1 MISVELGVYPRR
13 FCDFHIYIH
22 TFRMDIATPIFQ
34 DLMKIR
40 RSMAVVCLLLLLS
53 CTAASQADKDLAK
66 SEDNFD
72 DDSYYYNSRPLTDSQ
87 QQELFD
93 NEGKAKLNLD
103 FAMKNLTKYK
113 GENIR
118 IRCEISGNPLPRY
131 KWFKD
136 DVPIRENE
144 DRINSKLTPWGAR
157 LKIENADVFDSGW
170 YMCKASNNAGEV
182 NTTGYLQ
189 IKNEYPP
196 QTKNHPDKHQPPDIR
211 DDTDTFS
218 GKYNPDV
225 YKTYVEEDK
234 KSQERGDGFCQ
245 KFRGNTCA
253 KFFGNQSIYVTS
265 EYSQGVKENNFISG
279 FTIIASSSEMSTTC
293 HQYAIPFLCYFTFP
307 LCDPTVEEPRPRQVC
322 RDECEELEQHICE
335 KEYRLGMNHPDIGKR
350 FLPVCKDLPPV
361 GTPEGDNCV
370 RIGVPSRT
378 KSEHNCYT
386 GRGENYR
393 GTHQRTLSGV
403 PCINWQNNPKFKD
416 HQLLG
421 NHNLCRNPNE
431 DPRGPW
437 CYTDYHFR
445 HNETCDIPRCT
456 SGAEPVNKLMYI
468 LVPGIIVPLAL
479 IILIAVVCLCQKKN
493 EKGANSKG
501 TNSSQN
507 STVETVPLTGKP
519 PGCRIREF
527 PLSSIRFLQELG
539 EGAFGKVYK
548 GEVIGLY
555 GESTVSKIAIKTLKE
570 NAMPKIKNDFRREV
584 DLMTELRHPNIV
596 CLLGV
601 SMKQEPMCML
611 FEFMPYGDLHEYLIT
626 HSPNSDMSSVDDESG
641 KKIILEYPEMLFI
654 SIQVAAGM
662 EYLASHHFVHR
673 DLAARNILVGDNLS
687 VKISDFGLS
696 RDIYSSDYYRVQSKS
711 LLPVRWMPLEAI
723 LYGKF
728 TTESDV
734 WSYGVVL
741 WEIFSYGLQPYYG
754 YTNQEVID
762 VVRSRQ
768 ILPNPE
774 DCPPRMYGLMVECWH
789 ENPTRRPTFREIHA
803 RLRAWKTE
811 VLMNNPHWSISQS
824 QSAHSGSTHQ
834 SSQSGPSHHSST
846 GPSNTTALTGL
857 TGSSGGSETPAQ
869 LPQVQMMDP
878 RYTDLPRVHYTPAQA
893 GPLPLSVMQS
903 QPPNNYPMVHPQ
915 MLNHQ
920 KIPQPLYQVAGQ
932 NGPQK
937 ISPAESVASSNKSS
951 SSSASHDS
959 TANYKTGGPATIPHT
974 QMGGVNTVPNG
985 VSVPNGPSD
994 CQRFNNLMAQNVYIP
1009 DQRTA
1014 EFHE

>member
-1 MISVELGVYPRR
+1 MLELRGFVILWWMLIFWR
-13 FCDFHIYIH
+13 FVHHAKCDPQHWTLKNSSKKYDFEIPVH
-22 TFRMDIATPIFQ
+22 
-34 DLMKIR
+34 K
-40 RSMAVVCLLLLLS
+40 LLTELL
-53 CTAASQADKDLAK
+53 
-66 SEDNFD
+66 
-72 DDSYYYNSRPLTDSQ
+72 
-87 QQELFD
+87 D

-103 FAMKNLTKYK
+103 FAMKNITKYK
-113 GENIR
+113 SENIR

-131 KWFKD
+131 KWYKD
-136 DVPIRENE
+136 DVPIGENE
-144 DRINSKLTPWGAR
+144 DRLNSKLTPWGAR

-182 NTTGYLQ
+182 NTTGYLL
-189 IKNEYPP
+189 IKDEYPP
-196 QTKNHPDKHQPPDIR
+196 KTKHEDGKNHIQPDIS
-211 DDTDTFS
+211 DDTEIFS

-225 YKTYVEEDK
+225 YETYVAKDK

-279 FTIIASSSEMSTTC
+279 FTIIASSSEMSPTC

-307 LCDPTVEEPRPRQVC
+307 LCDMSSDEPRPRQVC
-322 RDECEELEQHICE
+322 RDECEELENHICE

-361 GTPEGDNCV
+361 GTAEGNNCV
-370 RIGVPSRT
+370 KVGVLPNT
-378 KSEHNCYT
+378 KSDWYGQNKGSKGGGYDIPELNCYT
-386 GRGENYR
+386 GKGENYR
-393 GTHQRTLSGV
+393 GTHHRTVSGNICV
-403 PCINWQNNPKFKD
+403 NWQNSPKFKD
-416 HQLLG
+416 HHSLG
-421 NHNLCRNPNE
+421 NHNLCRNPNG
-431 DPRGPW
+431 DPGGPW
-437 CYTDYHFR
+437 CYTDYHYK
-445 HNETCDIPRCT
+445 HNESCNIPQCI

-493 EKGANSKG
+493 DKGANSKG

-507 STVETVPLTGKP
+507 STVETVPLTGKAS
-519 PGCRIREF
+519 GCRIREF
-527 PLSSIRFLQELG
+527 MLSSVRFLQELG

-555 GESTVSKIAIKTLKE
+555 GDNTVSKVAIKTLKE
-570 NAMPKIKNDFRREV
+570 NALPKIKNDFRREV

-611 FEFMPYGDLHEYLIT
+611 FEFMPYGDLHEYLLT
-626 HSPNSDMSSVDDESG
+626 HSPNSDISSVDDESG
-641 KKIILEYPEMLFI
+641 KKIILEYPEMLYV
-654 SIQVAAGM
+654 STQVAAGM

-803 RLRAWKTE
+803 RVRAWKTE
-811 VLMNNPHWSISQS
+811 VLMQNPHWSISQS

-869 LPQVQMMDP
+869 LPQVQMIDP

-893 GPLPLSVMQS
+893 GLLPPSMMQS
-903 QPPNNYPMVHPQ
+903 PPPPNYSMVHAQ
-915 MLNHQ
+915 MGNHQ
-920 KIPQPLYQVAGQ
+920 KVQQQPLYPVVCQ

-951 SSSASHDS
+951 GSSASHDS
-959 TANYKTGGPATIPHT
+959 SANYKMGGPATIPHT
-974 QMGGVNTVPNG
+974 QIQGEVNNVPNG
-985 VSVPNGPSD
+985 VSVPNGPLD
-994 CQRFNNLMAQNVYIP
+994 CQRFMMTQNVYIP
-1009 DQRTA
+1009 DQRA
-1014 EFHE
+1014 ADYHE

>member
-1 MISVELGVYPRR
+1 MK
-13 FCDFHIYIH
+13 
-22 TFRMDIATPIFQ
+22 

-378 KSEHNCYT
+378 KSVWFGQNEGSHFNGGYDIPEHNCYT

>member
-1 MISVELGVYPRR
+1 M
-13 FCDFHIYIH
+13 
-22 TFRMDIATPIFQ
+22 
-34 DLMKIR
+34 
-40 RSMAVVCLLLLLS
+40 
-53 CTAASQADKDLAK
+53 
-66 SEDNFD
+66 
-72 DDSYYYNSRPLTDSQ
+72 
-87 QQELFD
+87 
-93 NEGKAKLNLD
+93 
-103 FAMKNLTKYK
+103 
-113 GENIR
+113 
-118 IRCEISGNPLPRY
+118 
-131 KWFKD
+131 
-136 DVPIRENE
+136 
-144 DRINSKLTPWGAR
+144 
-157 LKIENADVFDSGW
+157 
-170 YMCKASNNAGEV
+170 
-182 NTTGYLQ
+182 
-189 IKNEYPP
+189 
-196 QTKNHPDKHQPPDIR
+196 
-211 DDTDTFS
+211 
-218 GKYNPDV
+218 
-225 YKTYVEEDK
+225 
-234 KSQERGDGFCQ
+234 
-245 KFRGNTCA
+245 
-253 KFFGNQSIYVTS
+253 
-265 EYSQGVKENNFISG
+265 
-279 FTIIASSSEMSTTC
+279 
-293 HQYAIPFLCYFTFP
+293 
-307 LCDPTVEEPRPRQVC
+307 
-322 RDECEELEQHICE
+322 
-335 KEYRLGMNHPDIGKR
+335 
-350 FLPVCKDLPPV
+350 
-361 GTPEGDNCV
+361 
-370 RIGVPSRT
+370 
-378 KSEHNCYT
+378 
-386 GRGENYR
+386 
-393 GTHQRTLSGV
+393 
-403 PCINWQNNPKFKD
+403 
-416 HQLLG
+416 
-421 NHNLCRNPNE
+421 
-431 DPRGPW
+431 
-437 CYTDYHFR
+437 
-445 HNETCDIPRCT
+445 
-456 SGAEPVNKLMYI
+456 
-468 LVPGIIVPLAL
+468 
-479 IILIAVVCLCQKKN
+479 CLCQKKN

>member
-34 DLMKIR
+34 
-40 RSMAVVCLLLLLS
+40 
-53 CTAASQADKDLAK
+53 AASQADKDLAK

-378 KSEHNCYT
+378 KSVWFGQNEGSHFNGGYDIPEHNCYT

>member
-1 MISVELGVYPRR
+1 MLELHRVIFLVWILHVLKNVEYAKCDPGRWTRKNSSKKYEFEIPVHKLG
-13 FCDFHIYIH
+13 
-22 TFRMDIATPIFQ
+22 
-34 DLMKIR
+34 
-40 RSMAVVCLLLLLS
+40 
-53 CTAASQADKDLAK
+53 
-66 SEDNFD
+66 
-72 DDSYYYNSRPLTDSQ
+72 LT
-87 QQELFD
+87 ELFD
-93 NEGKAKLNLD
+93 DGGKAQLNLD
-103 FAMKNLTKYK
+103 FAMKNITKYK
-113 GENIR
+113 GEHVR

-157 LKIENADVFDSGW
+157 LKIESADVFDSGW

-182 NTTGYLQ
+182 NTTGYIL

-196 QTKNHPDKHQPPDIR
+196 KTKNSGNKGNNQPDIR

-225 YKTYVEEDK
+225 YKTYVAEDK

-245 KFRGNTCA
+245 AFRGNTCA

-265 EYSQGVKENNFISG
+265 EYSQGLKENSFISG

-307 LCDPTVEEPRPRQVC
+307 LCDHSTEEPRPRQVC
-322 RDECEELEQHICE
+322 RDECEELEQNVCQ
-335 KEYRLGMNHPDIGKR
+335 KEYKLGMNHPDIGKR

-361 GTPEGDNCV
+361 GTPEGNNCV

-378 KSEHNCYT
+378 KSEHSCYT

-393 GTHQRTLSGV
+393 GTHHRTITGKTCV
-403 PCINWQNNPKFKD
+403 KWQNNPKFPD
-416 HQLLG
+416 HQSLG

-431 DPRGPW
+431 DPKGPW
-437 CYTDYHFR
+437 CYVDHHFKK
-445 HNETCDIPRCT
+445 NETCQVPRCT
-456 SGAEPVNKLMYI
+456 TGAEPVNKLMYI

-507 STVETVPLTGKP
+507 STVETVPLTGKTTA
-519 PGCRIREF
+519 CRIREF

-548 GEVIGLY
+548 GEVMGLY
-555 GESTVSKIAIKTLKE
+555 ADSTVSKVAIKTLKE
-570 NAMPKIKNDFRREV
+570 NAMPKVKNDFRREV

-611 FEFMPYGDLHEYLIT
+611 FEFMPFGDLHEYLLT

-811 VLMNNPHWSISQS
+811 VLMQNPHWSLSQS
-824 QSAHSGSTHQ
+824 HSAHSGSTHQ

-857 TGSSGGSETPAQ
+857 TGSSGGSETPGQ
-869 LPQVQMMDP
+869 HPQVQVVDP

-893 GPLPLSVMQS
+893 GPHPSQMMQS
-903 QPPNNYPMVHPQ
+903 PPVPHNYPMMAHPQ
-915 MLNHQ
+915 MGNHQ
-920 KIPQPLYQVAGQ
+920 KLQQQPLYPVVGL

-937 ISPAESVASSNKSS
+937 ISPAESVASSHKSS
-951 SSSASHDS
+951 TSSASQDS
-959 TANYKTGGPATIPHT
+959 TANYKIGGPATIPHT

-985 VSVPNGPSD
+985 VAVSNGPSD

-1009 DQRTA
+1009 DQRTV
-1014 EFHE
+1014 EYHE

>member
-1 MISVELGVYPRR
+1 M
-13 FCDFHIYIH
+13 
-22 TFRMDIATPIFQ
+22 FRMDIATQMSQ
-34 DLMKIR
+34 DSVKSWR
-40 RSMAVVCLLLLLS
+40 YMASVFLLLLLTYKVS
-53 CTAASQADKDLAK
+53 SQIHKDLAK
-66 SEDNFD
+66 SGGDNVG
-72 DDSYYYNSRPLTDSQ
+72 DDSYYYNSRPMTDSQ

-93 NEGKAKLNLD
+93 DGGKAQLNLD
-103 FAMKNLTKYK
+103 FAMKNITKYK
-113 GENIR
+113 GEHVR

-157 LKIENADVFDSGW
+157 LKIESADVFDSGW

-182 NTTGYLQ
+182 NTTGYIL

-196 QTKNHPDKHQPPDIR
+196 KTKNSGNKGNNQPDIR

-225 YKTYVEEDK
+225 YKTYVAEDK

-245 KFRGNTCA
+245 AFRGNTCA

-265 EYSQGVKENNFISG
+265 EYSQGLKENSFISG

-307 LCDPTVEEPRPRQVC
+307 LCDHSTEEPRPRQVC
-322 RDECEELEQHICE
+322 RDECEELEQNVCQ
-335 KEYRLGMNHPDIGKR
+335 KEYKLGMNHPDIGKR

-361 GTPEGDNCV
+361 GTPEGNNCV

-378 KSEHNCYT
+378 KSEHSCYT

-393 GTHQRTLSGV
+393 GTHHRTITGKTCV
-403 PCINWQNNPKFKD
+403 KWQNNPKFPD
-416 HQLLG
+416 HQSLG

-431 DPRGPW
+431 DPKGPW
-437 CYTDYHFR
+437 CYVDHHFKK
-445 HNETCDIPRCT
+445 NETCQVPRCT
-456 SGAEPVNKLMYI
+456 TGAEPVNKLMYI

-507 STVETVPLTGKP
+507 STVETVPLTGKTTA
-519 PGCRIREF
+519 CRIREF

-548 GEVIGLY
+548 GEVMGLY
-555 GESTVSKIAIKTLKE
+555 ADSTVSKVAIKTLKE
-570 NAMPKIKNDFRREV
+570 NAMPKVKNDFRREV

-611 FEFMPYGDLHEYLIT
+611 FEFMPFGDLHEYLLT

-811 VLMNNPHWSISQS
+811 VLMQNPHWSLSQS
-824 QSAHSGSTHQ
+824 HSAHSGSTHQ

-857 TGSSGGSETPAQ
+857 TGSSGGSETPGQ
-869 LPQVQMMDP
+869 HPQVQVVDP

-893 GPLPLSVMQS
+893 GPHPSQMMQS
-903 QPPNNYPMVHPQ
+903 PPVPHNYPMMAHPQ
-915 MLNHQ
+915 MGNHQ
-920 KIPQPLYQVAGQ
+920 KLQQQPLYPVVGL

-937 ISPAESVASSNKSS
+937 ISPAESVASSHKSS
-951 SSSASHDS
+951 TSSASQDS
-959 TANYKTGGPATIPHT
+959 TANYKIGGPATIPHT

-985 VSVPNGPSD
+985 VAVSNGPSD

-1009 DQRTA
+1009 DQRTV
-1014 EFHE
+1014 EYHE

>member
-1 MISVELGVYPRR
+1 MLELPQMIFLLWMLYVLRNVDYAECDPGYRSRKNSSSHKYAFEIPVHKLG
-13 FCDFHIYIH
+13 
-22 TFRMDIATPIFQ
+22 
-34 DLMKIR
+34 
-40 RSMAVVCLLLLLS
+40 
-53 CTAASQADKDLAK
+53 
-66 SEDNFD
+66 
-72 DDSYYYNSRPLTDSQ
+72 LT
-87 QQELFD
+87 ELFD
-93 NEGKAKLNLD
+93 DEGNGKALLNLD
-103 FAMKNLTKYK
+103 FAMKNITKYK
-113 GENIR
+113 GENVR

-131 KWFKD
+131 KWYKD
-136 DVPIRENE
+136 DVLIGENE

-157 LKIENADVFDSGW
+157 LKIANADVFDSGW

-182 NTTGYLQ
+182 NTTGYLL

-196 QTKNHPDKHQPPDIR
+196 KAKNDDKGHGLPDIIP
-211 DDTDTFS
+211 DDTEIFS
-218 GKYNPDV
+218 GKYNKDV
-225 YKTYVEEDK
+225 YETYQEKDK
-234 KSQERGDGFCQ
+234 KSKERGDGFCQ
-245 KFRGNTCA
+245 TFRGNTCA

-265 EYSQGVKENNFISG
+265 EYSQGIKENNFISG

-293 HQYAIPFLCYFTFP
+293 HQYAIPFLCYYTFP
-307 LCDPTVEEPRPRQVC
+307 PCDHTSDEPRPRQVC
-322 RDECEELEQHICE
+322 RDECEELEQNICI
-335 KEYRLGMNHPDIGKR
+335 KEYKLGMIHPEIGKQL
-350 FLPVCKDLPPV
+350 LPVCKDLPPI
-361 GTPEGDNCV
+361 GTPEGNNCV

-378 KSEHNCYT
+378 KSVWYGQNEGNQIHGGYDIPERSCYT
-386 GRGENYR
+386 GKGEYYK
-393 GTHQRTLSGV
+393 GTHHRTLTGKTCV
-403 PCINWQNNPKFKD
+403 NWQNNPKFPD
-416 HQLLG
+416 HKLLG
-421 NHNLCRNPNE
+421 NHNQCRNPNH

-437 CYTDYHFR
+437 CYIDHNFR
-445 HNETCDIPRCT
+445 HNETCEIPRCT

-507 STVETVPLTGKP
+507 STVETVPLTGKN

-548 GEVIGLY
+548 GEVMGLY
-555 GESTVSKIAIKTLKE
+555 GDSTVSKVAIKTLKE
-570 NAMPKIKNDFRREV
+570 NASPKVKNDFRREV

-611 FEFMPYGDLHEYLIT
+611 FEFMPYGDLHEYLLT

-641 KKIILEYPEMLFI
+641 KRIILEYPEMLFI
-654 SIQVAAGM
+654 AIQIAAGM

-728 TTESDV
+728 TTESDM

-811 VLMNNPHWSISQS
+811 VLMQNPHWSLSQTH
-824 QSAHSGSTHQ
+824 SAHSGSTHQ

-869 LPQVQMMDP
+869 HPQVQMMDP

-893 GPLPLSVMQS
+893 GPIQSPMMQS
-903 QPPNNYPMVHPQ
+903 PVPPNYPLAHPPIG
-915 MLNHQ
+915 NHQ
-920 KIPQPLYQVAGQ
+920 KLQQQPLYPVVGQ

-937 ISPAESVASSNKSS
+937 ISPAESVASSHK
-951 SSSASHDS
+951 SSASSGSQDS
-959 TANYKTGGPATIPHT
+959 TANYKLVGPGTIPHT
-974 QMGGVNTVPNG
+974 QVLGMNSVPNG
-985 VSVPNGPSD
+985 SAVVNGPSD

-1014 EFHE
+1014 DYHE

>member
-1 MISVELGVYPRR
+1 MLKLRGSVILWWILVLIKYVHFSESDPQHWTRKNSSKKYEFEIPVHKLG
-13 FCDFHIYIH
+13 
-22 TFRMDIATPIFQ
+22 
-34 DLMKIR
+34 
-40 RSMAVVCLLLLLS
+40 
-53 CTAASQADKDLAK
+53 
-66 SEDNFD
+66 
-72 DDSYYYNSRPLTDSQ
+72 LT
-87 QQELFD
+87 ELFD

-378 KSEHNCYT
+378 KSVWFGQNEGSHFNGGYDIPEHNCYT